1 MAEEKKSTEIK
12 SHARKPVIFS
22 GDRKVLEKF
31 LRDCDIFIES
41 NQKDFATPTS
51 RVQFVLSYIDGGE
64 ADSWKEHYM
73 NQIIQADG
81 KFIWPSPD
89 DLAKNLRQ
97 NFTREDE
104 VEESLRRLETMKQ
117 GGRTAEEVVN
127 KFRVLKARAKIDDS
141 PLAVRMFRRVLNP
154 SLAMKILTDP
164 KKVNALEND
173 RNADGTHRKY
183 GWFAKAIQY
192 DQIYRDARA
201 AQQEDRRGSYNDNKN
216 KTFRQAVQKGNER
229 SW

>member
-1 MAEEKKSTEIK
+1 MAEAKASEIK

-31 LRDCDIFIES
+31 LWDCDIFIES

-117 GGRTAEEVVN
+117 GG
-127 KFRVLKARAKIDDS
+127 
-141 PLAVRMFRRVLNP
+141 
-154 SLAMKILTDP
+154 
-164 KKVNALEND
+164 
-173 RNADGTHRKY
+173 
-183 GWFAKAIQY
+183 
-192 DQIYRDARA
+192 
-201 AQQEDRRGSYNDNKN
+201 
-216 KTFRQAVQKGNER
+216 
-229 SW
+229 